1 MVRIIFFR
9 NTSDGRKESLGWPLP
24 SSLKREGDTTD
35 VDINYTDHSWVFFP
49 ILVQESLDLHLSLS
63 IFLRSKRFGNLS
75 ENF

>member
-35 VDINYTDHSWVFFP
+35 VDINYTD
-49 ILVQESLDLHLSLS
+49 QSLDLHLSLS